1 MELNLFKAFVA
12 VAECRSFRRAATTLH
27 VTQPALS
34 RQIARLETELGTQLF
49 ERYGRHVECTTEG
62 QFLLPLAEAIIART
76 DETVSIMRE
85 RAGSGT
91 TAARLGATGMVF
103 AQLLTPILTGFITA
117 YPAVTVDMMEAS
129 DVELEEAV
137 MGGKLDCAVYTPWK
151 STRVAAKHLLTEEIF
166 LVVAREH
173 PLAGLPAVSYTM
185 LAKENLLLP
194 PAPLNISSI
203 IADAFRKAG
212 VEPRITHRMLYPDL
226 VMNLVRTGWGVAP
239 MPKML
244 TSPEALGDLVAL
256 PFEEPLERD
265 LLLIYPWDRPLPA
278 AARALMAH
286 IQRQVALRATGAARQ
301 RQGSDRS
308 RRPRRAVDET

>member
-1 MELNLFKAFVA
+1 MVA
-12 VAECRSFRRAATTLH
+12 SRA
-27 VTQPALS
+27 
-34 RQIARLETELGTQLF
+34 
-49 ERYGRHVECTTEG
+49 
-62 QFLLPLAEAIIART
+62 
-76 DETVSIMRE
+76 
-85 RAGSGT
+85 
-91 TAARLGATGMVF
+91 
-103 AQLLTPILTGFITA
+103 
-117 YPAVTVDMMEAS
+117 
-129 DVELEEAV
+129 
-137 MGGKLDCAVYTPWK
+137 
-151 STRVAAKHLLTEEIF
+151 
-166 LVVAREH
+166 
-173 PLAGLPAVSYTM
+173 PLAGLPRGELRHAGQG
-185 LAKENLLLP
+185 E
-194 PAPLNISSI
+194 PASSAGSAEHI
-203 IADAFRKAG
+203 EHHRRHAFRKAG

-286 IQRQVALRATGAARQ
+286 IQRQVALQATGAAKQ